1 MSALIILE
9 ILNTMAWAFILTL
22 LLIKRKSIPVNTRWL
37 GIISGVFM
45 VLAGVVQDIYSSTA
59 VEMKSV
65 LWLVASAF
73 IVAFYIT
80 IINRCCKSDNKHI
93 DKKLN
98 EFIEKIERDK
108 KELL

>member
-1 MSALIILE
+1 MSVLIILE
-9 ILNTMAWAFILTL
+9 ILKTMAWAFILTL

-37 GIISGVFM
+37 GIISGVLM
-45 VLAGVVQDIYSSTA
+45 VLAGVQDIYSSTA

-80 IINRCCKSDNKHI
+80 IINRCCKNDNKHI